1 MNPLI
6 NTRILFFFIVIIS
19 LCVYFPYLNLQ
30 QKVDIEGESI
40 LFDINQGD
48 SFGKI
53 LINLKEKNI
62 ISNTNWIY
70 LYIRLFNKSN
80 QIKAGEYLILKEDS
94 HLDIIDQF
102 ISGKVYLHPFTII
115 EGWTLTDLNDAILN
129 SSFIMKGNKSLEH
142 NKFTDKFHLDSS
154 EITSEG
160 LFLPE
165 TYFIAKGTTPEML
178 YYMAHKMLIEELND
192 QWDNRA
198 PNLPLKSPYEALIL
212 ASIIEKET
220 AVDDERPKISSV
232 FIERL
237 KINMRLQTDPTVIYG
252 LGKDFNGN
260 LTRKDLRTDTIY
272 NTYTRYGLPPTPISF
287 PGRNSISAALNPS
300 NEKNIYFVATGD
312 KDGRHKFSQTK
323 DEHDLAVSEYL
334 VKIKANSSRKKNVK

>member
-1 MNPLI
+1 MYL
-6 NTRILFFFIVIIS
+6 
-19 LCVYFPYLNLQ
+19 PYLNLQ
-30 QKVDIEGESI
+30 QKVDIKSESI

-53 LINLKEKNI
+53 LSNLKNENI
-62 ISNTNWIY
+62 ISNTNWMY

-80 QIKAGEYLILKEDS
+80 QFKAGEYLILKEYS
-94 HLDIIDQF
+94 HLDVIDQF
-102 ISGKVYLHPFTII
+102 ISGKVHLHPFTII
-115 EGWTLTDLNDAILN
+115 EGWTLKDLSDAMLN
-129 SSFIMKGNKSLEH
+129 SSFIIDDNKSQDH
-142 NKFTDKFHLDSS
+142 IKFTDKFHLDST
-154 EITSEG
+154 EITAEG

-178 YYMAHKMLIEELND
+178 YDISHKMLMEELNY

-220 AVDDERPKISSV
+220 AVDDERPRISSV

-252 LGKDFNGN
+252 MGKDFNGN
-260 LTRKDLRTDTIY
+260 LTRKDLRTDTLY
-272 NTYTRYGLPPTPISF
+272 NTYTRYGLPPTPISL
-287 PGRNSISAALNPS
+287 PGRSSIAAALNPS

-323 DEHDLAVSEYL
+323 DEHDLAVREYL
-334 VKIKANSSRKKNVK
+334 SKIKAN

>member
-1 MNPLI
+1 MKSLT

-19 LCVYFPYLNLQ
+19 SCIYLPYLNLQ
-30 QKVDIEGESI
+30 QKVDIKSESI

-53 LINLKEKNI
+53 LSNLKNENI
-62 ISNTNWIY
+62 ISNTNWMY

-80 QIKAGEYLILKEDS
+80 QFKAGEYLILKEDS
-94 HLDIIDQF
+94 HLDVIDQF
-102 ISGKVYLHPFTII
+102 ISGKVHLHPFTII
-115 EGWTLTDLNDAILN
+115 EGWTLKDLSDAMLN
-129 SSFIMKGNKSLEH
+129 SSFIIDDNKSQDH
-142 NKFTDKFHLDSS
+142 IKFTDKFHLDSS
-154 EITSEG
+154 EITAEG

-178 YYMAHKMLIEELND
+178 YDISHKMLMEELNN

-220 AVDDERPKISSV
+220 AVDDERPRISSV

-252 LGKDFNGN
+252 MGKDFNGN
-260 LTRKDLRTDTIY
+260 LTRKDLRTDTLY
-272 NTYTRYGLPPTPISF
+272 NTYTRYGLPPTPISL
-287 PGRNSISAALNPS
+287 PGRSSIAAALNPS

-323 DEHDLAVSEYL
+323 DEHDLAVREYL
-334 VKIKANSSRKKNVK
+334 SKIKAN